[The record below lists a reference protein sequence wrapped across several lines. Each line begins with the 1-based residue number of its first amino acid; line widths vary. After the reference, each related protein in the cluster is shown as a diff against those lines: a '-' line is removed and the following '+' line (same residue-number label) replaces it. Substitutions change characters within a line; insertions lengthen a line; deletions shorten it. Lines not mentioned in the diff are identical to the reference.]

1 MRSASRPAA
10 DATSSASPG
19 AGAITST
26 QIPSCC
32 TVCTTGQA
40 AAWPNG
46 DRATTAA
53 SSRRI
58 GTNASRT
65 SCTGVRPDPAPAA
78 SPRRADDPDAA
89 AVVPAAGGLDHH
101 RPAVLGAESRR
112 SASAR
117 RRVVGGQHLECRHRH
132 AEFGQPGP
140 HQRLVLRELQCVGA
154 GIDGVA
160 LGDQGA
166 DVLARH
172 VLVVEG
178 DDVAALREPAQGV
191 QVGVV
196 ADHHVGG
203 DQGGA
208 VVGRHRQHPQGLAE
222 RDGGL
227 VRHPGQL
234 TAADHPDPGHAGAFI
249 HGRHPR
255 ENSLIGPVR
264 GAARRPVRH
273 RFAPFRPS

>member
-10 DATSSASPG
+10 DATSPVQPG
-19 AGAITST
+19 RGRDHLDADAVLLHGFHHRPGCGLPEWRPGDHRGQFTAHRHERLQHQLTGRR
-26 QIPSCC
+26 QIQP
-32 TVCTTGQA
+32 GRLA
-40 AAWPNG
+40 
-46 DRATTAA
+46 
-53 SSRRI
+53 
-58 GTNASRT
+58 
-65 SCTGVRPDPAPAA
+65 
-78 SPRRADDPDAA
+78 RRADDPYTA
-89 AVVPAAGGLDHH
+89 AVIPAAGDLDHA
-101 RPAVLGAESRR
+101 RPAVGVAERDDPLR
-112 SASAR
+112 PCG
-117 RRVVGGQHLECRHRH
+117 VVGGQHLEGRHRH
-132 AEFGQPGP
+132 AELGQPGP
-140 HQRLVLRELQCVGA
+140 HEHLVLRVLQRVGPR
-154 GIDGVA
+154 IDGVA

-178 DDVAALREPAQGV
+178 DDVAAVREPAQGV

-196 ADHHVGG
+196 ADHHVGS

-208 VVGRHRQHPQGLAE
+208 VVGGHRQHPQGLAE
-222 RDGGL
+222 RDRGL
-227 VRHPGQL
+227 VRHPGEL

-249 HGRHPR
+249 HGRYPR